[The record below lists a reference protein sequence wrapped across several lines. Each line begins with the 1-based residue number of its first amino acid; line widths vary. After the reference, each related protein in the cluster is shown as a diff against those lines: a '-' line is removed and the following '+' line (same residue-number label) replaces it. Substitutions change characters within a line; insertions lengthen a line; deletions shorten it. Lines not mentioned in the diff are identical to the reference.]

1 MAPGEH
7 RIRRARAARQHNESH
22 PFIQEHPMSNV
33 PADLKYTDEHEW
45 IRTEA
50 DGTLTVGITDHA
62 QSTLGDI
69 VFLELPE
76 VGKQVTAGDAVGVVE
91 SVKAASDI
99 YSPVSG
105 EIVAV
110 NDAIVDTPDAVNS
123 DAYASWLFKIKLADG
138 ASADK
143 LIDAAAYG
151 KLIA

>member
-1 MAPGEH
+1 
-7 RIRRARAARQHNESH
+7 
-22 PFIQEHPMSNV
+22 MSNV

-76 VGKQVTAGDAVGVVE
+76 TGKTVSAGDAVGVVE

-105 EIVAV
+105 EIVE
-110 NDAIVDTPDAVNS
+110 VNS
-123 DAYASWLFKIKLADG
+123 AIADAPDQVNGDAYASWLFKIKLADG
-138 ASADK
+138 ASTDK
-143 LIDAAAYG
+143 LIDAAAYT
-151 KLIA
+151 KLID

>member
-1 MAPGEH
+1 
-7 RIRRARAARQHNESH
+7 
-22 PFIQEHPMSNV
+22 MSNV

-76 VGKQVTAGDAVGVVE
+76 VGKSVNAGDAVGVVE

-105 EIVAV
+105 EVVAINEAATDAPEEV
-110 NDAIVDTPDAVNS
+110 NG
-123 DAYASWLFKIKLADG
+123 DAYGVWLFKIKLADG
-138 ASADK
+138 ASTDK
-143 LIDAAAYG
+143 LIDADAYS
-151 KLIA
+151 KLID

>member
-1 MAPGEH
+1 
-7 RIRRARAARQHNESH
+7 
-22 PFIQEHPMSNV
+22 MSNV

-76 VGKQVTAGDAVGVVE
+76 VGKQVKAGDAIGVVE

-99 YSPVSG
+99 YSPVTG
-105 EIVAV
+105 EVVAV
-110 NDAIVDTPDAVNS
+110 NADVADTPDAVNG
-123 DAYASWLFKIKLADG
+123 DAYSAWLFKIKLAAD
-138 ASADK
+138 ASTDS
-143 LIDAAAYG
+143 LLDAAAYG
-151 KLIA
+151 KLID

>member
-1 MAPGEH
+1 
-7 RIRRARAARQHNESH
+7 
-22 PFIQEHPMSNV
+22 MSNV

-69 VFLELPE
+69 VFLELPA
-76 VGKQVTAGDAVGVVE
+76 VGKSVSAGDAVGVVE

-105 EIVAV
+105 EII
-110 NDAIVDTPDAVNS
+110 AINEEAADSPEEVNS
-123 DAYASWLFKIKLADG
+123 DAYAVWLFKIKLADG
-138 ASADK
+138 ASTDK
-143 LIDAAAYG
+143 LIDAAAYS
-151 KLIA
+151 KLID